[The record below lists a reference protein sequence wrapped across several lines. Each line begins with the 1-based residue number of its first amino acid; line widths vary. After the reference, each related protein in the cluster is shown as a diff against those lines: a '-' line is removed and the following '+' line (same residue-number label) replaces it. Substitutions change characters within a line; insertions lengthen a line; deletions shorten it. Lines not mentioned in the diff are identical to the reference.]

1 MTTAILTS
9 IQCLCACVYF
19 GRTFAQGGNKHAQDV
34 CAHALAFEAILNE
47 RGLTARH
54 GISLSEETLAGTAAS
69 DVVAT
74 APHALPRT
82 ATDNVFVQLGRVR
95 EQMYLAQPH
104 NPVST
109 SLPSLVARSLIQCR
123 TEKLCAAIA
132 MADAWVMGASE
143 KGITIDAGAYDCV
156 ESSLRAG
163 MDTRVGIEE

>member
-34 CAHALAFEAILNE
+34 CAHALAFEATLNE

-54 GISLSEETLAGTAAS
+54 DISLPDTAAS

-109 SLPSLVARSLIQCR
+109 DLPSLVARSLIQCR

-132 MADAWVMGASE
+132 MAGAWVMGASE
-143 KGITIDAGAYDCV
+143 KGTSIDAGAYDCV

-163 MDTRVGIEE
+163 MNEE